1 MVQLYNSR
9 KTVLKKTRESEMWSE
24 IDYKYMTEESEG
36 EDDTIKQHKLPWR
49 SRSKFYN
56 RHYICFLSV
65 VVLLFSCRTGQN
77 CTSAGQ
83 ETSKEIERRKLQVQ
97 KACFIICIS
106 GGSSRRCSS
115 VGCVSWASCYTPSG
129 RFCIGGT

>member
-1 MVQLYNSR
+1 MSIITIVVVQLYNSR

-56 RHYICFLSV
+56 RHVYMFLVCCSFV
-65 VVLLFSCRTGQN
+65 VFMQN
-77 CTSAGQ
+77 WT
-83 ETSKEIERRKLQVQ
+83 KLY
-97 KACFIICIS
+97 
-106 GGSSRRCSS
+106 
-115 VGCVSWASCYTPSG
+115 VGWT
-129 RFCIGGT
+129 RD